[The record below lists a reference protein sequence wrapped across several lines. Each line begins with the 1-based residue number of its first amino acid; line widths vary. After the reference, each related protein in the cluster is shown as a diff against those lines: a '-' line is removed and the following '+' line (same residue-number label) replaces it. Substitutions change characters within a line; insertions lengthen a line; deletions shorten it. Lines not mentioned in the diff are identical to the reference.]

1 MTIHCDLH
9 PASAT
14 QIRKGDFLYL
24 NNDVKDYILK
34 NELYIH
40 EIVKSHMSLKRYE
53 HSLSVQNVSIE
64 LAKRHSLDVHKASLA
79 ALLHDICKEMDKE
92 TTNRYMELEND
103 EARSLHPNV
112 HHQFV
117 GARYVEEKLQ
127 IQDHDI
133 LDAIRYHT
141 TGGLDNPYVYILFIA
156 DKIEPLRG
164 YDATQEME
172 LAKLDLKTAYDFVK
186 CKQQAFIRKENK

>member
-1 MTIHCDLH
+1 
-9 PASAT
+9 
-14 QIRKGDFLYL
+14 
-24 NNDVKDYILK
+24 
-34 NELYIH
+34 
-40 EIVKSHMSLKRYE
+40 MSKRRYE

-64 LAKRHSLDVHKASLA
+64 LAKIHNLNVFKASLA
-79 ALLHDICKEMDKE
+79 ALLHDICKEMDVE
-92 TTNRYMELEND
+92 TSNSYMELED
-103 EARSLHPNV
+103 EAARSLHPNV

-127 IQDHDI
+127 IQDTDI

-156 DKIEPLRG
+156 DKIEPSRG

-172 LAKLDLKTAYDFVK
+172 LAKIDLKTAYDFVK
-186 CKQQAFIRKENK
+186 CKQQAFIKKG